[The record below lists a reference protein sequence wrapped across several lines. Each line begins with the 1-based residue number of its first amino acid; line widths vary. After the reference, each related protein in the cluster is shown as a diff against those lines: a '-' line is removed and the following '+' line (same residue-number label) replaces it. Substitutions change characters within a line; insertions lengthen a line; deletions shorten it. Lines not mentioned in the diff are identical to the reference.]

1 MNIIKTLILAV
12 SAAVLAFPAAAQFA
26 KPEDAIQYRRSSFS
40 VMQTHFFRLG
50 NMVNGRVPYDPK
62 AAADNAA
69 IVLAMSKL
77 PWPAFGAGTGE
88 GDTRAKPGIW
98 TQQVKFN
105 ESAQKMMAQ
114 AGALDAAAKTGNLD
128 ALKVAFRA
136 SAGNCQSCHD
146 AFRAR

>member
-1 MNIIKTLILAV
+1 MKNIAILILAL
-12 SAAVLAFPAAAQFA
+12 SAAAMALPAAAQFA
-26 KPEDAIQYRRSSFS
+26 KPEDAIQYRRSSMT
-40 VMQTHFFRLG
+40 VLQTHFFRLG
-50 NMVNGRVPYDPK
+50 NMVNGRTPYDAK

-98 TQQVKFN
+98 TQQAKFN
-105 ESAQKMMAQ
+105 ESAQKMMVQ
-114 AGALDAAAKTGNLD
+114 AGALDAAARTGNLD

>member
-1 MNIIKTLILAV
+1 MKNIAILILAL
-12 SAAVLAFPAAAQFA
+12 SAAAMALPAAAQFA
-26 KPEDAIQYRRSSFS
+26 KPEDAIQYRRSSMT
-40 VMQTHFFRLG
+40 VLQTHFFRLG
-50 NMVNGRVPYDPK
+50 NMVNGRTPYDAK
-62 AAADNAA
+62 AAADNAS

-98 TQQVKFN
+98 TQQAKFN